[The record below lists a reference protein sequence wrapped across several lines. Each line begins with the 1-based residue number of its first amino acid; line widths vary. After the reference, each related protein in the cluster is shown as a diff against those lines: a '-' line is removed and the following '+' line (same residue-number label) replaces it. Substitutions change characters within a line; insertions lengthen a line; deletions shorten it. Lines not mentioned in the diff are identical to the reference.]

1 MQLLVKKRLTRFF
14 VFASLLLTS
23 QSPLASGRIGHVLV
37 SLWLGPCRLQKSGNQ
52 MYDVGYWSR
61 YAQKIVT
68 SKNYSFIAFPDAC
81 DSTQVYAYH
90 SFLTELLATAQ

>member
-1 MQLLVKKRLTRFF
+1 MHINTIMLKGLGKAGGYEKHNAQVKLLVNKRLTRFF

-61 YAQKIVT
+61 YAQTYINGTPAK
-68 SKNYSFIAFPDAC
+68 YS
-81 DSTQVYAYH
+81 
-90 SFLTELLATAQ
+90 